1 MVGSILYGTTISRPD
16 ISQAVT
22 VLTHYNSKWNKH
34 HVQAAHHLLRYIRGT
49 LDYCLTFDA
58 EAGRHIV
65 LGYADANWGRCLD
78 THHSTTRYLFK
89 AFGGPV
95 AWRSHRQPTTALSTA
110 EAEYMATSDVAWQAL
125 WLRQLLSDLG
135 FTLDR
140 PLTILNDNNAAIL
153 LSRDPV
159 HHDKSK
165 HIDIRHHHLREQVEK
180 GNIEVQHISTTD
192 NVTDMLTKSL
202 PQTRSQQ
209 LRERLG
215 VTQKEI

>member
-1 MVGSILYGTTISRPD
+1 
-16 ISQAVT
+16 
-22 VLTHYNSKWNKH
+22 
-34 HVQAAHHLLRYIRGT
+34 
-49 LDYCLTFDA
+49 
-58 EAGRHIV
+58 
-65 LGYADANWGRCLD
+65 
-78 THHSTTRYLFK
+78 
-89 AFGGPV
+89 
-95 AWRSHRQPTTALSTA
+95 
-110 EAEYMATSDVAWQAL
+110 MATSDVAWQAL